1 MAQGK
6 KNSYLMIKKNMKL
19 AMAVKNGAGSIPIE
33 SPQSLGKKK
42 TFKSLKTIEK
52 VQRTQRIQCLTHFT
66 S

>member
-1 MAQGK
+1 
-6 KNSYLMIKKNMKL
+6 MIKKNMKL

-52 VQRTQRIQCLTHFT
+52 VQRTQRVQCLTHFT